1 MEVFMLEAIIFD
13 MDGVIIDTEPF
24 FHKSENLILKK
35 YGHEVPIDYHYQFQG
50 TTHEF
55 MWGLMKEKYSLPE
68 TVPNL
73 VMEANQLREELIEE
87 EGLKTIPNVIDFID
101 RLVSK
106 GPPISI
112 ASSSPEKDIINT
124 INQFNLQNEIDYY
137 VSGENVE
144 NSKPAPDIFL
154 NVSNHFNVTPEN
166 CIVIEDS
173 RNGVLAGAEAG
184 MKVIAYEN
192 PNFPAQD
199 LSVASKI
206 VSSFKN
212 LNYRDL
218 EKLTET

>member
-1 MEVFMLEAIIFD
+1 MLEAIIFD

-24 FHKSENLILKK
+24 FHESENLILKK
-35 YGHEVPIDYHYQFQG
+35 YGHEVPIAYHYQFQG

-73 VMEANQLREELIEE
+73 VMEANRLREELIEE
-87 EGLKTIPNVIDFID
+87 EGLKTIPNVISFID
-101 RLVSK
+101 RLTNKDV
-106 GPPISI
+106 PISI

-124 INQFNLQNEIDYY
+124 IKQFSLQNEIDYY
-137 VSGENVE
+137 ISGENVK

-154 NVSNHFNVTPEN
+154 NVSNHFNVNPEN

-173 RNGVLAGAEAG
+173 KNGVLAGVKAG

-192 PNFPAQD
+192 PNFPPQD
-199 LSVASKI
+199 LSAASK
-206 VSSFKN
+206 VVTSFKN
-212 LNYRDL
+212 LNYQNL
-218 EKLTET
+218 EKLIKT